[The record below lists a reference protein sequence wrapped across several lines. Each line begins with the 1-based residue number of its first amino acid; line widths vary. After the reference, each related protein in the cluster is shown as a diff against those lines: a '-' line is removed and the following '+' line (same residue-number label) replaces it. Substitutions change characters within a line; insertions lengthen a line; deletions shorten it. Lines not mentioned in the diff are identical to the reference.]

1 METTISSNHF
11 LQTLPVSIPSHV
23 NQKKLVIV
31 QTTDGGSLNGRQ
43 RRMMKNERREQ
54 LKASRQLWR
63 EQIDDKILEYED
75 RKRKQ
80 AKRRGYEM
88 DVNMLSAKGSQWWL
102 VFVPKDAEAV
112 VAKNLAGALSASFPG
127 RECDVWVPIV
137 PSKRRLK
144 NGTYSTAKLPLYPGC
159 VFFRILMDRG
169 AYDVVSRV
177 PGVKGFFGS
186 RVGKLIQIV
195 MPTPLPAY
203 EIEGLLRKIKE
214 EEDDLERLETESLV
228 AE

>member
-127 RECDVWVPIV
+127 RECDVG
-137 PSKRRLK
+137 SQF
-144 NGTYSTAKLPLYPGC
+144 PL
-159 VFFRILMDRG
+159 
-169 AYDVVSRV
+169 
-177 PGVKGFFGS
+177 
-186 RVGKLIQIV
+186 
-195 MPTPLPAY
+195 
-203 EIEGLLRKIKE
+203 
-214 EEDDLERLETESLV
+214 LV
-228 AE
+228 ALQLALSIYDAHSHARMMWQRVLSVSESDDAHLTLVNRQ